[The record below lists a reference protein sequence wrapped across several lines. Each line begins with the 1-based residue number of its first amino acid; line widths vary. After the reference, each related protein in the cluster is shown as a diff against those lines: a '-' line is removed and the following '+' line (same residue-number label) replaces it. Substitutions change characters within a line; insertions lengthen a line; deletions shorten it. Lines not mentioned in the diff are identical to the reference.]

1 MVLRMGWRWERLEA
15 ERPGER
21 LVITQARDGK
31 ADGDEEGNRSERHLK
46 VELTILENCS
56 GVGSWGEDVS

>member
-1 MVLRMGWRWERLEA
+1 MVKLMEMR
-15 ERPGER
+15 
-21 LVITQARDGK
+21 K
-31 ADGDEEGNRSERHLK
+31 GNRSERHLK

>member
-31 ADGDEEGNRSERHLK
+31 ADGDEEGEQ
-46 VELTILENCS
+46 I
-56 GVGSWGEDVS
+56 